1 MQPMK
6 IWLASAILALT
17 AALALHSAPRPAQ
30 DPPSQEPTAQG
41 GVIRSQ
47 VSLVNIFATV
57 RGKNKNIVTGLKQE
71 DFRAFEDGKEQKIA
85 FFSREVALPITLGL
99 LIDTSGSEQ
108 NRLMAEQE
116 AAGRFLNRVMR
127 KGDLAMIFSFDSD
140 VDMLSDFT
148 DDHAQLESA
157 IRRARV
163 NVPSGMGPIAG
174 DVRSTA
180 FYDAVY
186 LACNEKL
193 SGEAGRKALVIITD
207 ADDQGSKVRIEEAI
221 EAAQRT
227 DTVVHILLV
236 HDPGY
241 GFRPDI
247 ARKLTEETGG
257 RSIEVSS
264 EKHLEEAFDLI
275 SEELRTQYTLG
286 YYPTNISK
294 DGKYRKIKV
303 EMTDKSLK
311 VLTRKGY
318 YPPRY

>member
-1 MQPMK
+1 MQPTK
-6 IWLASAILALT
+6 IWLAGAVLALT
-17 AALALHSAPRPAQ
+17 AALALYGAPRPAQ
-30 DPPSQEPTAQG
+30 NPPSQEPLAQG

-47 VSLVNIFATV
+47 VRLVNIFATV

-71 DFRAFEDGKEQKIA
+71 DFRVFEDGKEEKIA
-85 FFSREVALPITLGL
+85 FFSQEVALPITLGM

-116 AAGRFLNRVMR
+116 AAGRFLNRVLR
-127 KGDLAMIFSFDSD
+127 KGDLAMVFSFDSD

-148 DDHAQLESA
+148 DDRAQLESA

-186 LACNEKL
+186 LASSEKL
-193 SGEAGRKALVIITD
+193 AGEAGRKALVIITD
-207 ADDQGSKVRIEEAI
+207 ADDQGSKVRLEEAI
-221 EAAQRT
+221 EAAQRN

-236 HDPGY
+236 HDSGY
-241 GFRPDI
+241 GFRPDV
-247 ARKLTEETGG
+247 AHKLTEETGG

-264 EKHLEEAFDLI
+264 EKRIEEAFDQI

-286 YYPTNISK
+286 YYPTNASK

-303 EMTDKSLK
+303 EMADKSNK

-318 YPPRY
+318 YPPRN

>member
-1 MQPMK
+1 MQWTK
-6 IWLASAILALT
+6 IWLASGVLALG
-17 AALALHSAPRPAQ
+17 AALAMWSAPRPAQ
-30 DPPSQEPTAQG
+30 EPPAQG
-41 GVIRSQ
+41 GVIRAQ

-57 RGKNKNIVTGLKQE
+57 RGKNKGIAAGLKQE
-71 DFRAFEDGKEQKIA
+71 DFRVFEDGKEEKIA
-85 FFSREVALPITLGL
+85 FFSHEVSLPITLGL
-99 LIDTSGSEQ
+99 LIDTSGSEH

-116 AAGRFLNRVMR
+116 AAGRFLNRVLR
-127 KGDLAMIFSFDSD
+127 KGDLAMIFSFDTD

-148 DDHAQLESA
+148 DDRAQLESG

-163 NVPSGMGPIAG
+163 NAPSGRGPIAG
-174 DVRSTA
+174 AVRSTA

-207 ADDQGSKVRIEEAI
+207 ADDQGSKVGLAEAI
-221 EAAQRT
+221 ETAQRT

-241 GFRPDI
+241 GFRPDVAKKI
-247 ARKLTEETGG
+247 TEETGG

-264 EKHLEEAFDLI
+264 EKRLEEAFDQI

-286 YYPTNISK
+286 YYPSNNNH

-311 VLTRKGY
+311 ALTRKGY
-318 YPPRY
+318 YAPRD

>member
-1 MQPMK
+1 MQPTK
-6 IWLASAILALT
+6 IWLASAVLALT
-17 AALALHSAPRPAQ
+17 AALALYGAPLPAQ
-30 DPPSQEPTAQG
+30 NPPPQEPTAQG

-71 DFRAFEDGKEQKIA
+71 DFRVFEDGKEEKIS

-116 AAGRFLNRVMR
+116 AAGRFLARVMR
-127 KGDLAMIFSFDSD
+127 KGDLAMVFSFDSD

-148 DDHAQLESA
+148 DDRAQLESA

-163 NVPSGMGPIAG
+163 NVPSGMGPISG

-186 LACNEKL
+186 LAASEKL
-193 SGEAGRKALVIITD
+193 AGEAGRKALVIITD
-207 ADDQGSKVRIEEAI
+207 ADDQGSKVRLEEAI

-236 HDPGY
+236 HDSGY
-241 GFRPDI
+241 GFRPDV
-247 ARKLTEETGG
+247 ARRLTEETGG
-257 RSIEVSS
+257 RAIEVSS
-264 EKHLEEAFDLI
+264 EKHLEEAFDQI

-286 YYPTNISK
+286 YYPTNTSK

-303 EMTDKSLK
+303 EMTDKSNK

-318 YPPRY
+318 YPPRN